1 MIAIQCYPEHKGIVT
16 GFIVG
21 CFAFGSFIFN
31 FVASYVAN
39 PGNKKPSIE
48 KTFGEVTDKYFER
61 EIAENVPT
69 MFIVLGSV
77 YAFIVI
83 CALFMIQDIDLK
95 QSLSTEV
102 PEEITQRVPEHEI
115 VRDEQ
120 VSEEVAN
127 KKEDNEESL
136 PLEKVAARQMSLD
149 KERSMTKCSQNI
161 QDVNHITFVE
171 ALKTRNF
178 YLIFFTTMFA
188 GTAGM
193 FSIASF
199 KVIGLEYG
207 YNDTFLTVVGSLGS
221 VMNGTNRPL
230 WGWLFDKKSY
240 RLTYIL
246 LCIIEVIVCFTFPLI
261 SGFQA
266 PFLIWL
272 CILYSCSGG
281 TITQLAPIS
290 VKLYGKDVGFKVYA
304 LLFLSNG
311 FASMTVFF
319 IQTYITLY
327 LDRSKIF
334 YVIGGLSA
342 VALILISFFKQSS

>member
-1 MIAIQCYPEHKGIVT
+1 MIAIQCYPEHKGLVT

-31 FVASYVAN
+31 FVASYVVN
-39 PGNKKPSIE
+39 PENKKPKIE
-48 KTFGEVTDKYFER
+48 KTFGDVTDKYFER

-69 MFIVLGSV
+69 MFIVLGSI
-77 YAFIVI
+77 YAFIIV
-83 CALFMIQDIDLK
+83 CALFMIQDIKLK
-95 QSLSTEV
+95 PTSSSLLPDEDSD
-102 PEEITQRVPEHEI
+102 H
-115 VRDEQ
+115 DEQ
-120 VSEEVAN
+120 ATEGGAN
-127 KKEDNEESL
+127 KKGEYKKSN
-136 PLEKVAARQMSLD
+136 PLEKVDAKSNQINKGS
-149 KERSMTKCSQNI
+149 
-161 QDVNHITFVE
+161 NHITFVE

-221 VMNGTNRPL
+221 VMNGTNRPF

-240 RLTYIL
+240 RLTYVL

-261 SGFQA
+261 SGFQV

-272 CILYSCSGG
+272 CILFSCSGG

-290 VKLYGKDVGFKVYA
+290 VKLYGKDVGFRVYA

-311 FASMTVFF
+311 FASMSVFF

-327 LDRSKIF
+327 LDRVKIF

-342 VALILISFFKQSS
+342 GALIIISFFKEIKHTS